1 MFDFFKSK
9 KKDKEKEK
17 EVKDKEVKKD
27 VKKKPDAVVAKTAPE
42 PEKTEKVKSE
52 DFEVKDSLG
61 KGSFGYVVLCRRIA
75 TNKFYAMKIVDKKG
89 LLDHSRVQDVFT
101 ERNILTRANHPYLM
115 KLHWTF
121 QSESKVYFVMDYMPG
136 GDLDKYMNSLPNKV
150 LDLFTAK
157 LYAMETLL
165 AILFLHENKVI
176 YRDLKPENVLLTNDG
191 HCALA
196 DFGLS
201 KDFNNEG
208 TDADLRANSFVGSP
222 FYVAPDVLR
231 QTEYTDAVDFWS
243 FGVLLFRM
251 LCGRL
256 PFTGKSMKEV
266 FNSILYTNVHFPSS
280 VNISVEAKDLIM
292 RLLTKQPQRRL
303 QGNAIKEHPFWEGM
317 SWDDVMAKKV
327 RPPRWTPIPKLEDL
341 VDAHGNLPAT
351 QSNRLVDS
359 SQSSAATAA
368 QLTQTDQQLFGGFSY
383 ATDDPLN

>member
-1 MFDFFKSK
+1 MFDFFRSK
-9 KKDKEKEK
+9 KKDKD
-17 EVKDKEVKKD
+17 KDKEKDDRESKRREKDDKKSS
-27 VKKKPDAVVAKTAPE
+27 KTTHEDPN
-42 PEKTEKVKSE
+42 PEKVKSD

-75 TNKFYAMKIVDKKG
+75 TKKFYAMKIVDKKG

-101 ERNILTRANHPYLM
+101 ERNILARANHPYLM

-121 QSESKVYFVMDYMPG
+121 QSETKVYFVMDYMPG
-136 GDLDKYMNSLPNKV
+136 GDLDKYMNSISNKI

-157 LYAMETLL
+157 LYAMEVLL

-176 YRDLKPENVLLTNDG
+176 YRDLKPENVLLTHDG

-201 KDFNNEG
+201 KDFNKEG
-208 TDADLRANSFVGSP
+208 MDADLRANSFVGSP

-256 PFTGKSMKEV
+256 PFNGRSMKEV
-266 FNSILYTNVHFPSS
+266 FNNILYTNVHFPSS
-280 VNISVEAKDLIM
+280 VNVSAEAKDLIM
-292 RLLTKQPQRRL
+292 RLLAKQPQRRL
-303 QGNAIKEHPFWEGM
+303 VGPAIKEHPFWEGM

-327 RPPRWTPIPKLEDL
+327 RPPRWTPLPLLDDM
-341 VDAHGNLPAT
+341 VDASGNLPT
-351 QSNRLVDS
+351 QGKKVDLG
-359 SQSSAATAA
+359 SAPVAP
-368 QLTQTDQQLFGGFSY
+368 LNPNDQQLFGGFSY